1 MTRSHSGS
9 RRCLPDLSPPRA
21 ASFPCSR
28 QTLVKAA
35 DPRMETRCRKIIS
48 REDQG
53 SSAQASG
60 ARSSSDV
67 DSAPGTS
74 HSSKW
79 AGERNQRS
87 PQNGTSA
94 PRRPEAAL
102 RGRRRLL
109 SVPDDRGR
117 GPGARGLVPSLP
129 VPGFPLVK
137 TVRARRTGLFCSHS
151 CHICLMAL
159 CTRVLISS
167 SEASVCGPS
176 SSSGLEIHED
186 LLPAPPPQKK
196 PKEKDSK
203 RASRTN

>member
-28 QTLVKAA
+28 QSLVKAA
-35 DPRMETRCRKIIS
+35 DPRMETRCPKIIS

-94 PRRPEAAL
+94 PRAA
-102 RGRRRLL
+102 
-109 SVPDDRGR
+109 P
-117 GPGARGLVPSLP
+117 
-129 VPGFPLVK
+129 PL
-137 TVRARRTGLFCSHS
+137 VRARRQRPWAWGPRVGSLPSCAWFSTCQNCTCKKNGLVLLTFVSHLS
-151 CHICLMAL
+151 HGLVYPGADKQFRGL
-159 CTRVLISS
+159 CVRTEFIF
-167 SEASVCGPS
+167 GP
-176 SSSGLEIHED
+176 
-186 LLPAPPPQKK
+186 
-196 PKEKDSK
+196 
-203 RASRTN
+203 RNT

>member
-21 ASFPCSR
+21 ASSPCSR

-102 RGRRRLL
+102 RGRGRLL
-109 SVPDDRGR
+109 SVPDARRQRPWAWGPR
-117 GPGARGLVPSLP
+117 VGSLPSCAWFSTCQNCTCKKNGLVLLTFVSHLSHGLVYPGADKQFRGLC
-129 VPGFPLVK
+129 
-137 TVRARRTGLFCSHS
+137 VRTEF
-151 CHICLMAL
+151 IF
-159 CTRVLISS
+159 
-167 SEASVCGPS
+167 GP
-176 SSSGLEIHED
+176 
-186 LLPAPPPQKK
+186 
-196 PKEKDSK
+196 
-203 RASRTN
+203 RNT